1 MINNEPRFELW
12 EWSEDDLDPETVLEL
27 ENFALSMSHF
37 YSQFLAIISY
47 HIFSAYNPGYWN
59 YFWSTYTHWRNCC
72 SQSHEITSTRSMAII

>member
-37 YSQFLAIISY
+37 YSQFLAFHIIFLVLIILGIGIISGLL
-47 HIFSAYNPGYWN
+47 ILIG
-59 YFWSTYTHWRNCC
+59 
-72 SQSHEITSTRSMAII
+72 EIVVHRVMK